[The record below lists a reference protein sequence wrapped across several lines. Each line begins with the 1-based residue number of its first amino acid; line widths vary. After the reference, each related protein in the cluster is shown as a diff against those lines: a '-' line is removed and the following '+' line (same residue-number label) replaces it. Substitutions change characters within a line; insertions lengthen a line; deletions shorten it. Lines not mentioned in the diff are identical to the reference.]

1 MGVVSIVD
9 GCGLSLLFVSESW
22 SLCRGA
28 VRCRGRS
35 GQIIAKVGVESSAS
49 VGFPNTRTNWR
60 SCDPLECFHLVLTEQ
75 F

>member
-35 GQIIAKVGVESSAS
+35 GQIIAKVGVE
-49 VGFPNTRTNWR
+49 
-60 SCDPLECFHLVLTEQ
+60 DLHLNLPRWDFQTPGPIGEAVIH
-75 F
+75 